1 MEKRERSK
9 DEIPFRELT
18 TSQKISY
25 LWDYWKMPV
34 IIIACVVV
42 VVVSLAYTMLTSKDP
57 LLSVTMVDVG
67 NDTSFTPYIQNYG
80 KEQGIPEDQLVIS
93 DMVVGTAATGGGAS
107 SQSGMAFYVRLQA
120 GGEDVVILPEEVF
133 TEFASGGYFLDL
145 TDVVPNEWQEK
156 LVVVAQRYDE
166 FDQVQPEPIACGIKA
181 SDIPGMPDTP
191 YYENAVV
198 ALSYYPTNYD
208 QAVDF
213 LTTLLTDADKQ

>member
-42 VVVSLAYTMLTSKDP
+42 VVVSLAYTMLTSKEP

-198 ALSYYPTNYD
+198 ALSYYPANYD

>member
-42 VVVSLAYTMLTSKDP
+42 VVVSLAYTMLTSKEP

-120 GGEDVVILPEEVF
+120 GGEDVVILG
-133 TEFASGGYFLDL
+133 SG
-145 TDVVPNEWQEK
+145 
-156 LVVVAQRYDE
+156 
-166 FDQVQPEPIACGIKA
+166 
-181 SDIPGMPDTP
+181 DIGLIMARSLHP
-191 YYENAVV
+191 AV
-198 ALSYYPTNYD
+198 T
-208 QAVDF
+208 F
-213 LTTLLTDADKQ
+213 WI